1 MQSVDRAVSILEL
14 LADVG
19 AAGVTEIASELK
31 IHKSTAFRL
40 LMTLEA
46 RGLVEQDV
54 ERGKYRVGYTAVQL
68 TTRTAKVRDIAVVG
82 RPMCTELASAVGE
95 TVSIA
100 VEDGR
105 QVLTVDQALG
115 NAAVTAVDSVGQRQP
130 LHATAAGKVFL
141 AAMSTTDVQAVI
153 DRGLPALTQAT
164 LTDGAALREQLDLIR
179 TRGYA
184 TTFEEAEVG
193 LVAVAMPVRGLGGRV
208 VAALAISGPA
218 YRINEQTLP
227 GFLAELEPAAARF
240 SWRAGYLKRG

>member
-19 AAGVTEIASELK
+19 AAGVTEIAGELK

-68 TTRTAKVRDIAVVG
+68 TAGAAKVRDIALIG
-82 RPMCTELASAVGE
+82 RPVCTELAAAVGE
-95 TVSIA
+95 TVSVS
-100 VEDGR
+100 VEDGG
-105 QVLTVDQALG
+105 QVLTVDLTLG
-115 NAAVTAVDSVGQRQP
+115 HGAVTAIDSVGRRQS
-130 LHATAAGKVFL
+130 LHATSAGKVFL
-141 AAMSTTDVQAVI
+141 AEMPREAVQAVI
-153 DRGLPALTQAT
+153 DRGLPALTEAT
-164 LTDGAALREQLDLIR
+164 LTDGAALREQLELVR
-179 TRGYA
+179 SRGYA
-184 TTFEEAEVG
+184 VAYEEADVG
-193 LVAVAMPVRGLGGRV
+193 LVAMAMPVRGLGGRV
-208 VAALAISGPA
+208 VAALTISGPA
-218 YRINEQTLP
+218 FRINERTLP